1 MQFNRIGHAWATE
14 DVFDAA
20 QIMCGG
26 FLIFLIREPSL
37 WNRELIVLLSVLF
50 IFVLSM
56 FWCLFPLVSLVRL
69 WSVIVA
75 HPIIFT

>member
-1 MQFNRIGHAWATE
+1 MQFNGIGHAWATK

-37 WNRELIVLLSVLF
+37 RNRELMVLLSVLF
-50 IFVLSM
+50 IFVCLCFGVFSP
-56 FWCLFPLVSLVRL
+56 WCHWFVFGL
-69 WSVIVA
+69 
-75 HPIIFT
+75 